1 MRQESD
7 RAMENLF
14 KNYQNTVILNNQI
27 SISMNGRVWVMF
39 LFIIMLNFARWTT
52 MKVVPIMLLP
62 PIKWCKEWLVYLATT
77 CTSVLSVVVIVNP
90 ASSVRILMLWG
101 QLQNWNGFL
110 GLGIVVQS
118 TSAAG
123 LELSQGSAVAAVVKP
138 VSQVVAF
145 SVESLQPLEPEL
157 FFRSRRWRWLAFASV
172 ISTENISSDLR
183 KTSHFALLTSSLQ
196 NFLLFRSALFW
207 NL

>member
-1 MRQESD
+1 MVLEPLIRQSLGFVQYITCSMRQESD

-123 LELSQGSAVAAVVKP
+123 L
-138 VSQVVAF
+138 
-145 SVESLQPLEPEL
+145 
-157 FFRSRRWRWLAFASV
+157 
-172 ISTENISSDLR
+172 
-183 KTSHFALLTSSLQ
+183 SSL
-196 NFLLFRSALFW
+196 FLKWLHSR
-207 NL
+207 